1 MGFSRRL
8 EKHPHCEDGDKS
20 MTPAE
25 RQRAVAYLDETRDN
39 LLRATK
45 NLSPTQLQYKC
56 APDRWSVAECLEH
69 ITLVET
75 LVLGNINS
83 ALQQAAGSPKTDMG
97 DDALVRSVTDRSF
110 RATAP
115 ERIAPTG
122 RTPHGQLLA
131 EFEAARQRTAEF
143 LASTDVPLRQ
153 YAFPHPRF
161 GQVDC
166 YQWVLLVAGHGDRH
180 RQQVEEVIADA
191 GFPRAAA
198 AH

>member
-1 MGFSRRL
+1 
-8 EKHPHCEDGDKS
+8 
-20 MTPAE
+20 MTTEE
-25 RQRAVAYLDETRDN
+25 RQKAAGYLDETRDN

-45 NLSPTQLQYKC
+45 GLSLTQLQYKS

-69 ITLVET
+69 ITLVEN
-75 LVLGNINS
+75 LVLGSISN
-83 ALQQAAGSPKTDMG
+83 ALQQAAGSPKPDMG

-115 ERIAPTG
+115 ERLVPTG
-122 RTPHGQLLA
+122 RTAHGQLLA
-131 EFEAARQRTAEF
+131 EFEAARKRTAHF
-143 LASTDVPLRQ
+143 LASTDAPLRQ

-180 RQQVEEVIADA
+180 RQQVEEVIADP